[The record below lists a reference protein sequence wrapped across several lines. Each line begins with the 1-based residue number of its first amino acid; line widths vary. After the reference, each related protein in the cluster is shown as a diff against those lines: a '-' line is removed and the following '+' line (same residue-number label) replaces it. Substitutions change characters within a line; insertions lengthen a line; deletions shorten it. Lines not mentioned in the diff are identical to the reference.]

1 MRGAGVSDYPEGSV
15 VLGSLIIDLVATPD
29 GDLLVSAR
37 SEGQLQYVTAM
48 GMLEMTKPI
57 LDDLINEE

>member
-1 MRGAGVSDYPEGSV
+1 MSDGHPEGSV

-29 GDLLVSAR
+29 GDLIVSAR

-57 LDDLINEE
+57 LDDLIDEE

>member
-1 MRGAGVSDYPEGSV
+1 MSDHP
-15 VLGSLIIDLVATPD
+15 TPD

-48 GMLEMTKPI
+48 SMLEMTKPI

>member
-1 MRGAGVSDYPEGSV
+1 MSDHPEGSV
-15 VLGSLIIDLVATPD
+15 VLGSLGIDLVATPD

-57 LDDLINEE
+57 LDDLINDGD

>member
-1 MRGAGVSDYPEGSV
+1 MSDHPEGSV

-37 SEGQLQYVTAM
+37 YEGQLQYVTAM